1 MADKVRVRLIVEGR
15 VQGVF
20 FRLSTQQQSNRLGV
34 NGWVMNR
41 PDGNVEVVAEGDREN
56 VDTLIQWCRQGPPGA
71 HVTNVRIKDESYSGE
86 FRSFDIKYSG
96 GW

>member
-20 FRLSTQQQSNRLGV
+20 FRLSTQQQANRLGV

-71 HVTNVRIKDESYSGE
+71 HVKNVRIKDESCSGE